1 MPSKKSLSK
10 LSSRELFELAKAKE
24 EQELLEERQRSK
36 EILQGLRTERR
47 KLIAAQRK
55 ALAKM
60 DAQIAELTGAKGG
73 GRQGNR
79 RSGLSQQVLDILA
92 SADGPLSTVA
102 IREEL
107 EKRGISVGNLGQT
120 LAYLKRQGRIAS
132 PSRALY
138 QAS

>member
-73 GRQGNR
+73 GRQG
-79 RSGLSQQVLDILA
+79 LDILA

-107 EKRGISVGNLGQT
+107 EKRSISVGNLGQT